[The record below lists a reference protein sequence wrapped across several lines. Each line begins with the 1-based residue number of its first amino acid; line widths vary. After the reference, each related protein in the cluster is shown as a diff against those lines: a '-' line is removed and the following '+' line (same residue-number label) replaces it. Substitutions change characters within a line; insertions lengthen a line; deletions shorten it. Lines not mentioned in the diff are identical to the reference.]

1 LRSVKAE
8 IRILRTFGYL
18 HKNGGEK
25 LDTIARVFLLLK
37 LNKKSQKEL
46 GDALGVKQQLI
57 TDWKSGRVKSY
68 MKYIDKIAEF
78 LGVTADYLL
87 SGEEKEV
94 PAAISGDGLDNAFRK
109 KLMLLTP
116 EQRAILEA
124 HMDLMLGSR
133 PPKE

>member
-1 LRSVKAE
+1 M
-8 IRILRTFGYL
+8 
-18 HKNGGEK
+18 
-25 LDTIARVFLLLK
+25 DTIARVFLLLK